1 MVSIYTYPCFIFT
14 AAPILNTSMKREN
27 LLKTLIR
34 EMLGELFF
42 EAKKKKRS
50 KRRKPG
56 GGLTDLG
63 ALRRLRPRE
72 YNAKIRTALV
82 GGQGDIE
89 DSAKDLGIAGRTL
102 YQALEDVPSLQSF
115 KDRIDREEEE
125 SVTAAEKNK

>member
-1 MVSIYTYPCFIFT
+1 MID
-14 AAPILNTSMKREN
+14 
-27 LLKTLIR
+27 
-34 EMLGELFF
+34 ELFF

-115 KDRIDREEEE
+115 KDRLDQEEE
-125 SVTAAEKNK
+125 SAAAEEKKK